1 MNQKKSMRVFWL
13 SLCLL
18 LVSGAVLIAVAQS
31 RAQKKAAD
39 TQDAVQRN
47 INGNAGVS
55 FSADAASDADLDAQ
69 RASSSA
75 QDMPRQSTA
84 STAQV
89 QQTNGS
95 AAAYVYELKVQDEYL
110 EVYYYHTQQL
120 FLHTGIPFYAL
131 TEEQRQDLQNGK
143 YFRNE
148 EELYG
153 YLESCTS

>member
-47 INGNAGVS
+47 INGNADVS
-55 FSADAASDADLDAQ
+55 FSADAASDAALDAQ

-75 QDMPRQSTA
+75 QDMLRQSTA